1 MKHATWVIGILILV
15 VIGGVVFLSNRKTE
29 PEPTVRVGY
38 LPGLVGYLH
47 FVAADQGF
55 YQKQGI
61 TVEATEFQ
69 SSNQLYD
76 ALAQGKVD
84 ITPELA
90 ALPVFINQV
99 TDPGKV
105 KIIDVAHL
113 RSTEPFDQV
122 VVLPTSPIQS
132 LPDLA
137 RKKIGVFP
145 GSTGAAFLKDFLSK
159 RGIDVSG
166 IEFVQLPAP
175 NQIQALEAG
184 SIDALYAYEPNR
196 TYALVKQGARLIGPP
211 IFTSYVDDDPNGVA
225 VISSAFLTRY
235 PALAKRAIGAYD
247 QASEFSE
254 KNDTQLRTLLSKDM
268 KIDPEVAQKMS
279 LIHQGTSTEI
289 DQAKLQA
296 YADVLLSIGELKA
309 RPDLSTLIYR

>member
-1 MKHATWVIGILILV
+1 MKRTTWVIGILILV
-15 VIGGVVFLSNRKTE
+15 VIGGAVFLSNKKTE
-29 PEPTVRVGY
+29 SEPTVRVGY

-47 FVAADQGF
+47 FVAVDQGF

-105 KIIDVAHL
+105 KIIDVSHIKN
-113 RSTEPFDQV
+113 TEPFDQL
-122 VVLPTSPIQS
+122 VVLPNSSVQTLS
-132 LPDLA
+132 DLA
-137 RKKIGVFP
+137 GKKIGVFP
-145 GSTGAAFLKDFLSK
+145 GSTGTAFLRDFLSK
-159 RGIDVSG
+159 HDVDISG

-175 NQIQALEAG
+175 NQTQALEAG
-184 SIDALYAYEPNR
+184 SVDALFAYEPNR
-196 TYALVKQGARLIGPP
+196 TYAIVKQNARLIGSP
-211 IFTSYVDDDPNGVA
+211 IFTSYVDDNPQGVA
-225 VISSAFLTRY
+225 VISSVFLAKY

-254 KNDTQLRTLLSKDM
+254 KSDAQLRTLLSKDM

-289 DQAKLQA
+289 DQTKLQA

-309 RPDLSTLIYR
+309 KPDLSTLIYR